1 MAVERQRRVGGA
13 VVAQSL
19 GEADLPPRHLT
30 RSRVEVIF
38 GVPVLDADRVL
49 VVGAGGPCECVAR
62 AQRSAR
68 GRRAAAR
75 AGVDLSCAAVA
86 ARVHRPARVHRQPIA
101 PRRPTGV
108 ATCSVVD
115 GLRGAESSA
124 GGERLH
130 TAYSTVQ
137 YSTVQHSTQYSTAQ
151 YSTVLSTVQYS
162 AQCSTAADRTCT
174 YIGTV
179 CTYM

>member
-1 MAVERQRRVGGA
+1 MGCVSAA
-13 VVAQSL
+13 VAQS

-30 RSRVEVIF
+30 RSRVEVPG
-38 GVPVLDADRVL
+38 GVIVLVGDRVG

-68 GRRAAAR
+68 GRRAAAH
-75 AGVDLSCAAVA
+75 AAPGAVLSCAAVA

-101 PRRPTGV
+101 PRRDRRAGTV
-108 ATCSVVD
+108 TECCVVD

-137 YSTVQHSTQYSTAQ
+137 YAVQYSTK
-151 YSTVLSTVQYS
+151 YSTPTSGYTVQRHGAAVATN
-162 AQCSTAADRTCT
+162 AQEVERTWKT
-174 YIGTV
+174 GLLPSV
-179 CTYM
+179 PP